1 MATYAEFFE
10 VDLAGEISPACGDR
24 SVIRLD
30 GRNNRCNLEIL
41 AEEECRKRNY
51 VAWRLI
57 EGESLLRA
65 QPITKTTSL
74 YY

>member
-10 VDLAGEISPACGDR
+10 VDLAGEIAPACGDR